1 MTLIKRIPKGDP
13 LTFQEMDG
21 NWDDLSARLTSLQ
34 SLIDLLDGRV
44 TTLTGLSSTVSTHT
58 SDIASLVSTD
68 SSHNS
73 RLSALESQ
81 LTSLTTRV
89 TALETAQTGNTV
101 VNYDGTANNYTTVSL
116 NASFVSFIKLTL
128 SGQCRVRGYT
138 SAIARD
144 TDASRTLGV
153 YPTPGTGVVFEV
165 SNIVNNYTYWFS
177 PVPAGYFSDKTLY
190 LNITNAASN
199 ITYSFQ
205 AVRELS

>member
-21 NWDDLSARLTSLQ
+21 NWDD
-34 SLIDLLDGRV
+34 LIDLLDGRV

-116 NASFVSFIKLTL
+116 SASFVSFIKLTL

-144 TDASRTLGV
+144 TDASNKQFSVLGV
-153 YPTPGTGVVFEV
+153 APPAAQTTTLPVVYKEHSINQV
-165 SNIVNNYTYWFS
+165 
-177 PVPAGYFSDKTLY
+177 
-190 LNITNAASN
+190 
-199 ITYSFQ
+199 
-205 AVRELS
+205 LSGQIHPRGDQ